1 MISVF
6 ISMISIFI
14 YHYLFCF
21 YDIFN
26 HIQSHLEKI
35 PSGLDPIE
43 MKAMERRRKVTVKT
57 MEAMSVLDI
66 AAGAMEQEET
76 EDMSAA
82 AERRSKKSM

>member
-1 MISVF
+1 MISVNF
-6 ISMISIFI
+6 
-14 YHYLFCF
+14 YLF
-21 YDIFN
+21 
-26 HIQSHLEKI
+26 QSHLEKI

>member
-1 MISVF
+1 MISVNF
-6 ISMISIFI
+6 LIF
-14 YHYLFCF
+14 
-21 YDIFN
+21 
-26 HIQSHLEKI
+26 QSHLEKI

-57 MEAMSVLDI
+57 MEVMSVLDI

-82 AERRSKKSM
+82 EERRSKKSM

>member
-1 MISVF
+1 
-6 ISMISIFI
+6 
-14 YHYLFCF
+14 
-21 YDIFN
+21 
-26 HIQSHLEKI
+26 
-35 PSGLDPIE
+35 
-43 MKAMERRRKVTVKT
+43 MERRRKVTVKT